1 MILGTLAD
9 AERYFALNPLFR
21 EGIEYV
27 RAHADAPVGKYEI
40 RGEDC
45 FVMFVEA
52 TKRPISEAK
61 LEVHDRYIDVQ
72 VVLEGKEGFGWKP
85 RVECVRPVGAF
96 NTEKDI
102 LLFDDA
108 YEGVVEAKS
117 GEMVIFF
124 PEDGH
129 APLVG
134 EGPVRKAIIKVKA

>member
-1 MILGTLAD
+1 MILTTLEG
-9 AERYFALNPLFR
+9 AERYYAINPLFKK
-21 EGIEYV
+21 GIDYV
-27 RAHADAPVGKYEI
+27 LAHRDAEVGRYEI
-40 RGEDC
+40 QGEDC

-52 TKRPISEAK
+52 QKRPIADAK

-72 VVLEGKEGFGWKP
+72 VVLQGVEGFGWKP
-85 RVECVRPVGAF
+85 RVECLAPQGAF

-108 YEGVVEAKS
+108 YDRVVEAS
-117 GEMVIFF
+117 VGELAIFF

-134 EGPVRKAIIKVKA
+134 GGSVRKAIIKVKA